1 MLEGFIN
8 RRLLAGIPAVIGRK
22 LRNEL
27 YDKCIRQWDRIFEET
42 GYRAPASPDTGIPAL
57 NEALDWLCDK
67 TSSVLDFG
75 CGNGT
80 LLFLCALR
88 GTERHVGI
96 DLSTAGI
103 HAAKQSSEQAMTGQ
117 YSFLHGGI
125 ERLQK
130 IEAAFFDAIILSNI
144 LDNLTPE
151 DSQKLIGESFRVLK
165 PGGRVLV
172 KLNPHLS
179 EEEISRFH
187 IRIVSG
193 DFLDDGLYFLNYPTE
208 QWCIQLSSLFAIE
221 REMTAFFAQADQTNR
236 IFLLKK
242 SSV

>member
-1 MLEGFIN
+1 M
-8 RRLLAGIPAVIGRK
+8 
-22 LRNEL
+22 NEL
-27 YDKCIRQWDRIFEET
+27 YDKCIWQWNRIFEEA
-42 GYRAPASPDTGIPAL
+42 GCCVPATPDTGIPAL

-75 CGNGT
+75 CGNGI

-88 GTERHVGI
+88 GTKRHVGI
-96 DLSTAGI
+96 DLSAAGL
-103 HAAKQSSEQAMTGQ
+103 HAAKQSSEQAATGQ
-117 YSFLHGGI
+117 YSFLCGGI
-125 ERLQK
+125 ERFHE
-130 IEAAFFDAIILSNI
+130 IAAASFDAIILSNI

-151 DSQKLIGESFRVLK
+151 DSKKLIGESFRVLK

-179 EEEISRFH
+179 KEEIDRFH

-193 DFLDDGLYFLNYPTE
+193 DFLDDGLYLLNYSTE
-208 QWCIQLSSLFAIE
+208 KWRIQLSSLFAIE

-242 SSV
+242 SLA